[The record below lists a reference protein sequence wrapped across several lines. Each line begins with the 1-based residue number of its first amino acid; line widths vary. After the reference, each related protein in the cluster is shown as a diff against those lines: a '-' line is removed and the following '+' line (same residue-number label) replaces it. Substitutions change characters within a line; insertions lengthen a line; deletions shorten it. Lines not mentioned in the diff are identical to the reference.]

1 MNKVILCGRLTRDV
15 EVKHYQNATVA
26 RTAIAVDRRF
36 SKEKAVDFINLTA
49 FGKTAEF
56 MQKYM
61 SFKGLRILVEGRL
74 QVSQYEKNGEK
85 RYSTE
90 VVVESVE
97 FADGK
102 KDSGNAAGNVDELGG
117 EPIDDSDTPF

>member
-15 EVKHYQNATVA
+15 ELKHYQNTDVA

-85 RYSTE
+85 RSSTE

-102 KDSGNAAGNVDELGG
+102 KDSAGATDDLDGAPVNDE
-117 EPIDDSDTPF
+117 DTPF

>member
-15 EVKHYQNATVA
+15 ELKHYQNADVA

-56 MQKYM
+56 MQKYTA
-61 SFKGLRILVEGRL
+61 FKGLRILVEGRL
-74 QVSQYEKNGEK
+74 QINQYEKNGEK
-85 RYSTE
+85 RYSTD

-102 KDSGNAAGNVDELGG
+102 KGGGGATDDLDGAPVNDE
-117 EPIDDSDTPF
+117 DTPF